1 MAIPMNNGIKLA
13 RSTGPMGILPLGTT
27 SKAAPTA
34 AVNLNE
40 RLNRALDGEIVPS
53 SGFTSRVMASVG
65 EDAGTPPPLA
75 FPWRRRSAGIWLRV
89 DPRALRRPP
98 SLWELRYAA
107 PPEANA
113 PAIHLALLAKTA
125 APLGWLAAALAIAW
139 ASVKLCLRLA
149 GER

>member
-1 MAIPMNNGIKLA
+1 MSQDPETPL
-13 RSTGPMGILPLGTT
+13 ST
-27 SKAAPTA
+27 
-34 AVNLNE
+34 NLND

-75 FPWRRRSAGIWLRV
+75 FPWRRALPAFGCALILVLCAGLR
-89 DPRALRRPP
+89 L
-98 SLWELRYAA
+98 LWELRYAA